1 MNSSKVSQALKAG
14 VIAASLA
21 IVPVVLPASAQTNT
35 TTTSPDTTYTAP
47 TQDVNTAEDD
57 RDFDWGWLG
66 LLGLAGL
73 AGLARKRQEPAR
85 TYTTE
90 RDPDVARSDYR

>member
-1 MNSSKVSQALKAG
+1 MNRSKVSQTLKVG
-14 VIAASLA
+14 LIAASLA
-21 IVPVVLPASAQTNT
+21 FVPAVLPASAQTNT

-47 TQDVNTAEDD
+47 RQDVNTAEDD

-73 AGLARKRQEPAR
+73 AGLARKRPETVR
-85 TYTTE
+85 TYSTD
-90 RDPDVARSDYR
+90 RDPDVVRSDYR